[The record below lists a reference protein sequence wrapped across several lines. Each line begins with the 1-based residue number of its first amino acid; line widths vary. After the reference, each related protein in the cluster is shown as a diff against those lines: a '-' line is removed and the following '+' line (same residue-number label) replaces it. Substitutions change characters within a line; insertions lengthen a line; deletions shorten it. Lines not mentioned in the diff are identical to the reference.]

1 MRKRILCIALLSL
14 LAVWLMPFSAL
25 AGTATTTD
33 YYKLLSVKPNV
44 TTFQLT
50 GTYAA
55 SQTVDANAVTF
66 TVDAQHRNAETA
78 PSGFNS
84 TATITWKVDVN
95 PTSAALDD
103 KGNNTLTIA
112 DSTLSSTN
120 LAPVG
125 VLTGKISA
133 PCTIT
138 VTATQ
143 GGISKTASKVKL
155 TPIEK
160 PVVVENDDAT
170 KNAAQL
176 IGTLGTVPT
185 LWKSTATFDK
195 ATATIKG
202 VDRDDKSLGAVLK
215 FKNYPEYI
223 TITPSATELAKYG
236 ISYTDKVGNAAVTN
250 TDAASKLS
258 AAATTRDITFGGTAA
273 NILTP
278 TPSDG
283 IKITVKVWNKKVDGK
298 DNTALTK
305 EIALKLYAYPPLAFK
320 TDAGTQVTKGA
331 DFVKDCWDLGPKA
344 TTAKDV
350 PTAHTKLKGLK
361 MVKADAEF
369 GTNAKW
375 VVENITAPVNV
386 YAENLPDGLKI
397 VADKTKIS
405 NVDTDMTTAKVAKN
419 TFNFHLEGTPTKPGY
434 YKPITIF
441 VENAGG
447 VLSKDYVMDVVE
459 EPSITTTSLP
469 DLTWGQAYTATIAA
483 VGGEN
488 SEHPLTIAFQKD
500 EIGPGITVTNAAT
513 GALSGKLVSS
523 DAILSANTKTKDYAL
538 GNAKEK
544 TVTLKLRALNDWS
557 GTDLTKTEGVNGNV
571 TLKIKGV
578 APAFQDTTAVKIQ
591 NEINKADLKYGT
603 TSTLVKTKND
613 QDQYIIKVKGP
624 GTISFDI
631 VNIPDGVTTLL
642 EDTADK
648 MYKTG
653 QITVV
658 PTMTM
663 KDHATTFRIY
673 NAAGELKFPIKF
685 TIGADESQF
694 KVEYDTKLEAAKIG
708 TEITPVAL
716 EAAFGPVKWTAKDL
730 PSGLSLSIDKSVPY
744 DKKVWIVGK
753 LKRATK
759 IDKNGQSI
767 FKITAK
773 NAPTGYETVV
783 SQDYKVFSK
792 PRITTTAIPA
802 INLDKAY
809 SAKINGTGGT
819 SKDLS
824 WVVKIDD
831 YTETNS
837 ALPAMRGVIDST
849 STKTFK
855 SATAKLANQTLAGV
869 KTLIVSQDKKTGMPT
884 ITGSLDRMP
893 ASGRIKVNVTVTV
906 AKGTDAEDS
915 ADVEMLVSVK
925 GTQAKITTSKVDS
938 FSRTDTN
945 ESSDIIATG
954 TLPIEMRA
962 YIASADVGS
971 LLNLPGNGDIDLA
984 DASNVTGIKFV
995 YDATKKDGKAKLV
1008 STGTGKYSFK
1018 NLPIR
1023 IQAGNAVS
1031 YNTKTKE
1038 IEHKSVDKVFKVTMP
1053 GVTPVWKKDGGT
1065 KAASSDITVFE
1076 QDGQPITDIVYTAS
1090 ADKPYRVS
1098 VSPESRNGIE
1108 AEIDDE
1114 AGTITFNGTPTAGK
1128 ETKSTFTLTIQNTAT
1143 KERTQAKLNIV
1154 GMQRPQV
1161 TTKMDSTGKATQS
1174 KVIEVGKSLN
1184 YKLSAKGSRRA
1195 FYSPSK
1201 APDTHVKTLATKDIA
1216 YAAIKW
1222 ELTNDGGNTAED
1234 LVKLGLSF
1242 DAASGTFKGTAQAPS
1257 SDDQGNYK
1265 EYTFGVKP
1273 VNSCTTDADSAN
1285 KIIVSIGVKGRKP
1298 KINTAAITLYRDSD
1312 DQYALEKNMLK
1323 TNLTNDSSANIRWTW
1338 AAGSDAMSKWG
1349 FSQITYDN
1357 TDEELKNLGK
1367 LSGTLKQATKGV
1379 NLKVSADN
1387 VGQEQTAS
1395 IKFIIR
1401 DKDPEITGEDITF
1414 DGAKDMQAQETGTYS
1429 LSDVSKMM
1437 TGDTKMQWKI
1447 TRAPSHSK
1455 LKARITPSS
1464 DGSEAVVTVTANK
1477 GVSPDIEATMAI
1489 TVTNLSSKASATKEI
1504 NIKVAAYVEALPAEK
1519 DALPEDKL
1527 AEEESS
1533 ELAAEDDELSVGEG
1547 TVTYGEA
1554 RGEST
1559 LTEAERKAISDS
1571 GYIIAAILPEITADE
1586 SGQYDLDAVS
1596 LDTAAPEGY
1605 ELVWFAFPRNV
1616 ESSDDDAIAEFYD
1629 EAGAEVFAVPE
1640 ARKVVPSPWLE
1651 KEVIYAPVIAVK
1663 APSTTDAKTSFD
1675 QAQEGDTVTVQAIEE
1690 ATQNSAQESAASEE
1704 ATVISE
1710 EAKHEEAAE

>member
-1 MRKRILCIALLSL
+1 
-14 LAVWLMPFSAL
+14 MPSTAKVFDLGNAAATKKANGVNNHELKGLQMAL
-25 AGTATTTD
+25 AGQ
-33 YYKLLSVKPNV
+33 
-44 TTFQLT
+44 TF
-50 GTYAA
+50 
-55 SQTVDANAVTF
+55 
-66 TVDAQHRNAETA
+66 
-78 PSGFNS
+78 
-84 TATITWKVDVN
+84 
-95 PTSAALDD
+95 
-103 KGNNTLTIA
+103 
-112 DSTLSSTN
+112 
-120 LAPVG
+120 
-125 VLTGKISA
+125 
-133 PCTIT
+133 
-138 VTATQ
+138 
-143 GGISKTASKVKL
+143 SKTATANAKWDFTDVTTPALFYAKNLPTGLKL
-155 TPIEK
+155 VMDNESQKT
-160 PVVVENDDAT
+160 T
-170 KNAAQL
+170 KAA
-176 IGTLGTVPT
+176 
-185 LWKSTATFDK
+185 K
-195 ATATIKG
+195 
-202 VDRDDKSLGAVLK
+202 
-215 FKNYPEYI
+215 
-223 TITPSATELAKYG
+223 
-236 ISYTDKVGNAAVTN
+236 AAVT
-250 TDAASKLS
+250 AYLS
-258 AAATTRDITFGGTAA
+258 
-273 NILTP
+273 
-278 TPSDG
+278 
-283 IKITVKVWNKKVDGK
+283 
-298 DNTALTK
+298 
-305 EIALKLYAYPPLAFK
+305 
-320 TDAGTQVTKGA
+320 
-331 DFVKDCWDLGPKA
+331 
-344 TTAKDV
+344 
-350 PTAHTKLKGLK
+350 
-361 MVKADAEF
+361 
-369 GTNAKW
+369 
-375 VVENITAPVNV
+375 
-386 YAENLPDGLKI
+386 
-397 VADKTKIS
+397 
-405 NVDTDMTTAKVAKN
+405 
-419 TFNFHLEGTPTKPGY
+419 GTPEPGY
-434 YKPITIF
+434 YNNIKI
-441 VENAGG
+441 VLSNDGG
-447 VLSKDYVMDVVE
+447 VWSKDYVMDVVALPE
-459 EPSITTTSLP
+459 ITTTKLP
-469 DLTWGQAYTATIAA
+469 DLTWGQAYTATVEAK
-483 VGGEN
+483 GGEN
-488 SEHPLTIAFQKD
+488 NKHPITFDFQTISNKKQ
-500 EIGPGITVTNAAT
+500 IGPGIRFTDAAAGT
-513 GALSGKLVSS
+513 LSGKLISS
-523 DAILSANTKTKDYAL
+523 DAQLKSETAANASDFML
-538 GNAKEK
+538 GTAKEK
-544 TVTLKLRALNDWS
+544 EVTLKLTVKNDYS
-557 GTDLTKTEGVNGNV
+557 DTATKTTHDKNIP
-571 TLKIKGV
+571 LKIKGV
-578 APAFQDTTAVKIQ
+578 APAFDGTTAIKVQNIINGKELAFDKTVKMEKLI
-591 NEINKADLKYGT
+591 T
-603 TSTLVKTKND
+603 
-613 QDQYIIKVKGP
+613 VKGP

-631 VNIPDGVTTLL
+631 LNSPDCVSYVL
-642 EDTADK
+642 EDNSTNKNQKLIEVDVTSPK
-648 MYKTG
+648 L
-653 QITVV
+653 
-658 PTMTM
+658 TM

-673 NAAGELKFPIKF
+673 NGAGELKFPIKF

-694 KVEYDTKLEAAKIG
+694 TVDYDTKLKPAKIG
-708 TEITPVAL
+708 QSVDKVAL

-753 LKRATK
+753 LKGATK

-819 SKDLS
+819 SSDLS

-906 AKGTDAEDS
+906 AKGTAAEDS

-1098 VSPESRNGIE
+1098 VSPESRNGIK
-1108 AEIDDE
+1108 AEIDDD
-1114 AGTITFNGTPTAGK
+1114 AGTITFSGTPTAGK

-1222 ELTNDGGNTAED
+1222 ELTDDGGNKAED

-1265 EYTFGVKP
+1265 EYTFEVKP

-1298 KINTAAITLYRDSD
+1298 KINTAAITLYRESN
-1312 DQYALEKNMLK
+1312 DQYDLEKNMLK

-1338 AAGSDAMSKWG
+1338 AAGSDAKSKWG
-1349 FSQITYDN
+1349 FGDITYDN
-1357 TDEELKNLGK
+1357 TDEDLKNLGI

-1504 NIKVAAYVEALPAEK
+1504 KIKVAAYVEALPAEK

-1559 LTEAERKAISDS
+1559 LTEAERKAIADS

-1663 APSTTDAKTSFD
+1663 APSAGNAKTSFD

-1690 ATQNSAQESAASEE
+1690 ATQNSAQESAKTSEE
-1704 ATVISE
+1704 AEKVSE